1 MMDNSKK
8 VTGGNKLSE
17 ALSKAK
23 EDFKHASGVE
33 KAQAVTDFVEQ
44 LNRSGIKAG
53 ALKPGGQA
61 ADFSLKNAI
70 GETVTLSEELKK
82 GPVIIT
88 WYRGGW
94 CPYCN
99 LALNYM
105 QQYLSDFKAAG
116 AILLAITPEKPDN
129 SLSTKERHELKFEV
143 LSDEENEVA
152 RKYGGVHDLSEKI
165 KGFYL
170 ERGVGEHYAHELNVF
185 PVPATYVI
193 DQDFVVRYAFVESDY
208 RMRAEPEDILDVL
221 NSIKKSNF

>member
-1 MMDNSKK
+1 MSGDSKK
-8 VTGGNKLSE
+8 VTAGHKLSD
-17 ALSKAK
+17 ALLKAK
-23 EDFKHASGVE
+23 NDFEQASGEE

-44 LNRSGIKAG
+44 LNLSGIKAG
-53 ALKPGGQA
+53 ALKPGEKA
-61 ADFSLKNAI
+61 HDFSLKNAI
-70 GETVTLSEELKK
+70 GETVTLSEELKR

-116 AILLAITPEKPDN
+116 ASLLAITPETPDN
-129 SLSTKERHELKFEV
+129 SLSTKERHDLKFEV

-152 RKYGGVHDLSEKI
+152 RKYGGVHDLTEKV

-170 ERGVGEHYAHELNVF
+170 ERGVGEHYAHEINVF
-185 PVPATYVI
+185 PVPATYVVG
-193 DQDFVVRYAFVESDY
+193 QDFVVRYAFVESDY

-221 NSIKKSNF
+221 SSIKK